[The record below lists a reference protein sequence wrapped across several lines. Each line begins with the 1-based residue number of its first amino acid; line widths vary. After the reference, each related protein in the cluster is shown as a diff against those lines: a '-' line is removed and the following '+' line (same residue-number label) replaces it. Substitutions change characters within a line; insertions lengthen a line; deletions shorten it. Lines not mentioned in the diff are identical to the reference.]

1 MRLEEKLAPS
11 PVCMKLAPSNNNPI
25 RGRMGPISYP
35 GTFFAYPNLQGATRD
50 LWDEIERHSATW
62 NESGCHTR
70 APARQRARLALVR
83 RLYRATRPN
92 VALKWK
98 ETDQQLI
105 FWPYLTAD
113 FLALPGSARLL
124 ISNVTFRF
132 YLLIHDKNVLHSY

>member
-1 MRLEEKLAPS
+1 MGLAVCGSGVSTKSCPKHVSLVSLPPPS
-11 PVCMKLAPSNNNPI
+11 PSNPSLKLDKRVPSGVPI
-25 RGRMGPISYP
+25 QYREHQVNVIIQICAFWNSCS
-35 GTFFAYPNLQGATRD
+35 FFCNKPL
-50 LWDEIERHSATW
+50 
-62 NESGCHTR
+62 
-70 APARQRARLALVR
+70 LVAMSHR
-83 RLYRATRPN
+83 
-92 VALKWK
+92 KWK